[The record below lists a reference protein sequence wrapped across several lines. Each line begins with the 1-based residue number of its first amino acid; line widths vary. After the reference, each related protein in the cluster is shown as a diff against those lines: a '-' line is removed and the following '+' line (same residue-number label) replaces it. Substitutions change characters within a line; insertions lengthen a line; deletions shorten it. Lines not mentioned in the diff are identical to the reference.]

1 MTRAKRQSGSPEPE
15 EELMPGGRLTQQDR
29 RQIAA
34 GLAENLSYGAI
45 AKRLQRPT
53 STITREVMRNG
64 GPHDYRADRAHHAT
78 GLRARRN
85 HRSPQPIPQS
95 RRDPD
100 GRDPEA
106 VRDFTAHFTTLL
118 DNSGIPH
125 MMAGVLA
132 CLYATDSGSLTSAEL
147 VRRLQVSPASIS
159 KAVGYLEA
167 QELIRRER
175 DSDGRRDR
183 YVIDEDVWYRA
194 MLASAQLNVQVAAGA
209 RDGADTL
216 GPSTP
221 AGVRLRA
228 MAQFLGDVG
237 RDLIESA
244 ERRRTDG

>member
-1 MTRAKRQSGSPEPE
+1 
-15 EELMPGGRLTQQDR
+15 MPGGRLTQQER

-34 GLAENLSYGAI
+34 GLSEKLSYAAI
-45 AKRLQRPT
+45 GKRLQRPT

-64 GPHDYRADRAHHAT
+64 GPNDYRADRAHHQS

-85 HRSPQPIPQS
+85 RRAHQPIP
-95 RRDPD
+95 DAYHDTD
-100 GRDPEA
+100 GRDPHA
-106 VRDFTAHFTTLL
+106 VREFTAHFTTLL
-118 DNSGIPH
+118 DNTGIPR

-147 VRRLQVSPASIS
+147 VARLQVSPASIS

-175 DSDGRRDR
+175 DPAGRRDR

-194 MLASAQLNVQVAAGA
+194 MLASAQLNNLVATAA

-216 GPSTP
+216 GPATP
-221 AGVRLRA
+221 AGIRLRA

-237 RDLIESA
+237 QDLIESA
-244 ERRRTDG
+244 QRRRTGE

>member
-1 MTRAKRQSGSPEPE
+1 
-15 EELMPGGRLTQQDR
+15 MPGGRLTQQER

-53 STITREVMRNG
+53 STITREVMRNS
-64 GPHDYRADRAHHAT
+64 GPNDYRADRAHHAA

-85 HRSPQPIPQS
+85 RRPHQPIPFS
-95 RRDPD
+95 HHAAD
-100 GRDPEA
+100 GRDPDV
-106 VRDFTAHFTTLL
+106 VRDFTAHFGTLL
-118 DNSGIPH
+118 DNTGIPR

-132 CLYATDSGSLTSAEL
+132 CLYATDSGSLTSADL

-175 DSDGRRDR
+175 DPVGRRDR
-183 YVIDEDVWYRA
+183 YVIDENVWYRA
-194 MLASAQLNVQVAAGA
+194 MLASAQLNNLVADAA

-216 GPSTP
+216 GPGTP
-221 AGVRLRA
+221 AGIRLRA

-237 RDLIESA
+237 QDLIESA
-244 ERRRTDG
+244 ERHRSGE